1 MNWEKLYD
9 LPSKVTV
16 KKVLWLKQ
24 RLNYYYVT
32 MTLQKKGIDKFQQ
45 KEKIFTSSGEQKYI
59 PHEAA
64 LQ

>member
-1 MNWEKLYD
+1 
-9 LPSKVTV
+9 
-16 KKVLWLKQ
+16 
-24 RLNYYYVT
+24 

-45 KEKIFTSSGEQKYI
+45 KEKIFTSSGEQKCI